1 MADPITIAQT
11 GVDPTTGSY
20 LSSER
25 RKAIFRSTRV
35 SGFTGGGGGGETG
48 RGGAIIVRPQTSL
61 VDKAQDLQ
69 IQTAQQSVV
78 GLQEQIQRVRVEV
91 LNINTGLNNLAQQIA
106 NDSALEQRENL
117 TKIENERKLN
127 EKKVRIG
134 RERELENRIAS
145 ALLKPVVAIQKK
157 LEPLFNRIM
166 NALGFMFLGWLTNQ
180 GIEAL
185 KANAEGNKTKLEE
198 IFRSVTN
205 GVIVAARGFVF
216 VNRVF
221 GSIVKIIFNVT
232 RGIVRLTSGL
242 ISGLFRG
249 IATLGRMVAGGI
261 KSLFTGGKVAT
272 TTTKVASTATKTGI
286 KSTAGKIPV
295 LSLATG
301 AIFGTGRLLQGD
313 TPGALMEYG
322 SGLAATIPFF
332 GTAASLAIDAAIIG
346 RDFGAFK
353 GTPLEKKQP
362 KTPEPTPSKPGAY
375 PETTPPP
382 PPPATPPPKKPSVQP
397 ATPMTP
403 ESPTF
408 NFNVDTA
415 NMSAPES
422 PVSQVNLSQNQV
434 EEKAAQPTNV
444 VQAQISIPQITAPNV
459 GALIEPA
466 PNVIMASSGEAG
478 NQPQPAQQVEPAG
491 DTPLIQSSN
500 PENFYSLYSQLNYNV
515 VM

>member
-1 MADPITIAQT
+1 MADPVTIAQT

-48 RGGAIIVRPQTSL
+48 RGGAIVVRPQTSL

-134 RERELENRIAS
+134 RERELENRIAN
-145 ALLKPVVAIQKK
+145 ALLKPVVAIQQK

-205 GVIVAARGFVF
+205 GVIVAARGFIF

-221 GSIVKIIFNVT
+221 GSITKIIFSVT

-261 KSLFTGGKVAT
+261 KSLFTGGKVAA

-286 KSTAGKIPV
+286 KSTAGKLPL

-313 TPGALMEYG
+313 TTGALMEYG
-322 SGLAATIPFF
+322 SGLASTLPGW
-332 GTAASLAIDAAIIG
+332 GTAASFSIDAAIIA

-353 GTPLEKKQP
+353 GTPLEKNQP
-362 KTPEPTPSKPGAY
+362 KTPKPTPSKSGAY
-375 PETTPPP
+375 SET
-382 PPPATPPPKKPSVQP
+382 PAPSPPPKKPSVQP
-397 ATPMTP
+397 ATPMAP

-408 NFNVDTA
+408 NFSVDTT
-415 NMSAPES
+415 NMSAPEPLS
-422 PVSQVNLSQNQV
+422 PQANITQNQV
-434 EEKAAQPTNV
+434 GENIAQPTNV
-444 VQAQISIPQITAPNV
+444 VQAQISIPQITTPNV

-466 PNVIMASSGEAG
+466 PNVIMTSSGGAG

>member
-91 LNINTGLNNLAQQIA
+91 LGINTGLITVAQQIA
-106 NDSALEQRENL
+106 NDSALEQQEKK
-117 TKIENERKLN
+117 TEIENERKLN
-127 EKKVRIG
+127 ERKIRIG
-134 RERELENRIAS
+134 REKEFENKIAN
-145 ALLKPVVAIQKK
+145 ALLRPVVAIQKK

-242 ISGLFRG
+242 IGGLFKG
-249 IATLGRMVAGGI
+249 IANLSKLVAGGV
-261 KSLFTGGKVAT
+261 KSLFTGGKAAAAT
-272 TTTKVASTATKTGI
+272 AKVGSTASKTGI
-286 KSTAGKIPV
+286 KLTAGKLPGF
-295 LSLATG
+295 SLATG

-353 GTPLEKKQP
+353 GTPLEKNQP

-382 PPPATPPPKKPSVQP
+382 PPPATPPTKPPVQP
-397 ATPMTP
+397 VTPMAP

-408 NFNVDTA
+408 NFNVDTSNMMTPKSSVPQA
-415 NMSAPES
+415 NIT
-422 PVSQVNLSQNQV
+422 QNQV

-444 VQAQISIPQITAPNV
+444 VQAQISIPQITTPNV

-466 PNVIMASSGEAG
+466 PNVIMASSGEVR